1 MKNQIALIIF
11 VCFFSFAALGQIPR
25 KNIES
30 IREICKA
37 TNAQIAEMSQHPD
50 LSSVFATE
58 LVVNKHL
65 APYPAVGIYQRTV
78 TFFYTYGDREKNP
91 YPDRLMKVN
100 AEYSRSARTERAEFY
115 FDNSGALIFVF
126 FTNED
131 SAVKES
137 RLYFAGARMIKMTD
151 DGKDIGLKKPR
162 AVEAG
167 ALSKKE
173 AARLT
178 GIFKSAITDY
188 D

>member
-1 MKNQIALIIF
+1 MKDFVILTILISSF
-11 VCFFSFAALGQIPR
+11 TFAAAGQD
-25 KNIES
+25 NIEM
-30 IREICKA
+30 IRKA
-37 TNAQIAEMSQHPD
+37 CNVTNSQIEEMSEHPE
-50 LSSVFATE
+50 LSSIFATE

-65 APYPAVGIYQRTV
+65 APYPAVGIYQRMA

-91 YPDRLMKVN
+91 YPNRLLKIN
-100 AEYSRSARTERAEFY
+100 AEYRRSARTERAEFY
-115 FDNSGALIFVF
+115 FNNVGELIFAF